1 MLIKFTKEIIKFQSF
16 NKCKLQ
22 KKALFESKRTR
33 AILVIGIVAI
43 AIGLIS
49 KKVISFQTSGCTKRG
64 QEFTFNKEKINPPY
78 IKNLLT

>member
-64 QEFTFNKEKINPPY
+64 QEFTSNKEKINPPY

>member
-49 KKVISFQTSGCTKRG
+49 KKVISFQTSGYTKRD
-64 QEFTFNKEKINPPY
+64 QEFTFNKEKKSSIY
-78 IKNLLT
+78 